1 MRKLLLMLACSIN
14 ALHGQWI
21 NTADGLFEEQI
32 MSERPSPYY
41 GPDGQ
46 GHWIYHEQPEFI
58 GMEFMHKNWLL
69 VCNNTGG
76 CSAVGYPEKYD
87 GLPVSLRFS
96 RDAGATAP
104 LRGQLLLLQSD
115 GTAPD
120 LREVQL
126 QVGKA
131 PQGTI
136 TLDRAGRAQL
146 SEEML
151 EKLRRA
157 VLGKADIIFSGGK
170 LRWQLANHGANLVLH
185 RMDIFQGRDGTA
197 TALVE
202 RGESKGDMAERQPVP
217 TINYRPLPT
226 QPAVVLDEDST
237 EHRVLYGLLRRAFK
251 QRYRNSFCE
260 TFRKYDRELPRSLFE
275 DFLEGKRAISLYRL
289 DGDKYL
295 LKTLCMAFPGGGEH
309 DQYHVYAVINRDK
322 EQVLELVGDRKGVR
336 GHFAATFNVHNGQG
350 LYRIGRD
357 FSNCWSRYSYHWDGE
372 HFQMGASSTSGF
384 CLPRL
389 GDAWTLPRFI
399 SNLRRID

>member
-1 MRKLLLMLACSIN
+1 MPTI
-14 ALHGQWI
+14 
-21 NTADGLFEEQI
+21 D
-32 MSERPSPYY
+32 PS
-41 GPDGQ
+41 
-46 GHWIYHEQPEFI
+46 
-58 GMEFMHKNWLL
+58 K
-69 VCNNTGG
+69 V
-76 CSAVGYPEKYD
+76 
-87 GLPVSLRFS
+87 R
-96 RDAGATAP
+96 
-104 LRGQLLLLQSD
+104 
-115 GTAPD
+115 
-120 LREVQL
+120 L
-126 QVGKA
+126 QVGGREM
-131 PQGTI
+131 GTI

-157 VLGKADIIFSGGK
+157 VLGKEDIIFSGGK

-185 RMDIFQGRDGTA
+185 RMDIFQGRDGTV

-202 RGESKGDMAERQPVP
+202 RGESKEDMAERQPVP

-237 EHRVLYGLLRRAFK
+237 EHRVLYGLRRRAFK

-336 GHFAATFNVHNGQG
+336 GNFAATFNFHNGQG
-350 LYRIGRD
+350 LYLIGRD
-357 FSNCWSRYSYHWDGE
+357 FSNCWSRYSYHWNGE